1 MSRPAG
7 IVDFTPSPQHFPFD
21 SKWFDSSVGP
31 IHYVDEG
38 SGRPLLLLH
47 GNPDWSFLYRKI
59 IIGLRDRFRCIAVD
73 YPGFGLSVHPD
84 GYGYTTAEH
93 ADVVRELFEHLDLSD
108 LVVMGQ
114 DWGGPIGMD
123 LASRRPDRVTGLVMG
138 NTWFWPA
145 DERLM
150 RTFSLVMSTPPM
162 EWLLINRNFFVS
174 PLMRRTLR
182 AQLSEDEFSH
192 YLDVVP
198 TPESRRGIAEFP
210 RQIRA
215 ARPWLADLERRV
227 QETVRDHP
235 VLLIF
240 GLKDRALARRAV
252 IDRWRQTF
260 PHATLVELADAGHYI
275 QEDAPD
281 RIVTEI
287 AAAFGTAE
295 RGS

>member
-93 ADVVRELFEHLDLSD
+93 ANVVRELFEHLDLSD

-162 EWLLINRNFFVS
+162 QWLLINRNFFVS

-192 YLDVVP
+192 YLDAVP

-252 IDRWRQTF
+252 TDRWRQTF

-287 AAAFGTAE
+287 AAAFGTGE